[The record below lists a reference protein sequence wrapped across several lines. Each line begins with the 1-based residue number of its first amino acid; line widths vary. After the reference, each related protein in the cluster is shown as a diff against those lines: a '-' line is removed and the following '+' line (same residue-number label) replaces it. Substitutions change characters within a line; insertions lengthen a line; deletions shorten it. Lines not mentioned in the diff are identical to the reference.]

1 MPDPKEFKE
10 RYHKN
15 PTDTIFCPY
24 RICPLGAHV
33 DHQLGL
39 VTGFTLDRGISLEYT
54 ATEDGSVSIAS
65 KNFEGWVNFNLSS
78 LPEKQS
84 YWGDFAVG
92 AAKMLS
98 EKYTLAKGFEGL
110 IEGTL
115 PVGGLSSSAA
125 VIITYLNILC
135 RVNNITLTQP
145 QMIQYAIR
153 VEREFIGV
161 NVGKLDQSCEIYCK
175 KDKLLYLDTQDD
187 SMELIPR
194 SPDMPPFK
202 IAIIY
207 SGVSR
212 KLAGSA
218 YNLRVDECRA
228 AAYAL
233 KAYSGMEY
241 GKIAETNLREVPE
254 SVYQEFKEGLPENW
268 RKRAHHYY
276 NEQGRVRRGVEA
288 WRRGDIATFG
298 EMIFQSGR
306 SSIYYYEAGSE
317 PLRALYEIMLRTEG
331 VYGGRFSGAG
341 FNGCCM
347 AIVDPD
353 KQESIREHITNEYAK
368 VFPEYMEEF
377 VIEFCD
383 TADGAQL

>member
-1 MPDPKEFKE
+1 MSEKMYSNK
-10 RYHKN
+10 
-15 PTDTIFCPY
+15 IFCPY

-39 VTGFTLDRGISLEYT
+39 VTGFALDKGITLEYEP
-54 ATEDGSVSIAS
+54 TEDGSVTITS
-65 KNFEGWVNFNLSS
+65 KNFDGKVEFNIAN
-78 LPEKQS
+78 LPERQA

-92 AAKMLS
+92 SAMMLS
-98 EKYTLAKGFEGL
+98 EKYTLTKGFTGV

-125 VIITYLNILC
+125 VIITYLSTLMH
-135 RVNNITLTQP
+135 VNGIMLTQP
-145 QMIQYAIR
+145 QIIQYAIR

-161 NVGKLDQSCEIYCK
+161 NVGKLDQSCEVYCRK
-175 KDKLLYLDTQDD
+175 NRILYLDTLDD
-187 SMELIPR
+187 TAELIPC
-194 SPDMPPFK
+194 SPNMPPFK

-218 YNLRVDECRA
+218 YNLRVDECKA

-233 KAYSGMEY
+233 KGYSGMEY
-241 GKIAETNLREVPE
+241 GRLADTHLREVPE
-254 SVYQEFKEGLPENW
+254 SVYEEYKDRLPENW

-276 NEQGRVRRGVEA
+276 HEQERVRKGIEA
-288 WRRGDIATFG
+288 WRKGDIKTFG
-298 EMIFQSGR
+298 QMIFESGR
-306 SSIYYYEAGSE
+306 SSIAYYEAGSE
-317 PLRALYEIMLRTEG
+317 PLKALYEIMLRTDG

-347 AIVDPD
+347 AIIDPD
-353 KQESIREHITNEYAK
+353 KADAIREYITTEYAK
-368 VFPEYMEEF
+368 VFPEYMKDYVFE
-377 VIEFCD
+377 ICD
-383 TADGAQL
+383 TADGVEL

>member
-1 MPDPKEFKE
+1 MSEKTYSNK
-10 RYHKN
+10 
-15 PTDTIFCPY
+15 IFCPY

-39 VTGFTLDRGISLEYT
+39 VTGFALDKGITLEYEP
-54 ATEDGSVSIAS
+54 TEDGSVTITS
-65 KNFEGWVNFNLSS
+65 KNFDGKVSFNLAN
-78 LPEKQS
+78 LPERQT

-92 AAKMLS
+92 AALMLS
-98 EKYTLAKGFEGL
+98 EKYTLTRGFQGV

-125 VIITYLNILC
+125 VIITYLSTLMH
-135 RVNNITLTQP
+135 VNGIMLTQP
-145 QMIQYAIR
+145 QIIQYAIR

-161 NVGKLDQSCEIYCK
+161 NVGKLDQSCEVYCK
-175 KDKLLYLDTQDD
+175 KNRILYLDTLDD
-187 SMELIPR
+187 TAELIPC

-218 YNLRVDECRA
+218 YNLRVDECKA

-241 GKIAETNLREVPE
+241 GKVAETHLREVPE
-254 SVYQEFKEGLPENW
+254 SVYQEYKERLPEAW

-276 NEQGRVRRGVEA
+276 HEQERVRRGIEA
-288 WRRGDIATFG
+288 WRKGDIKTFG

-306 SSIYYYEAGSE
+306 SSIVYYEAGSE
-317 PLRALYEIMLRTEG
+317 PLKALYEIMSRTDG
-331 VYGGRFSGAG
+331 IYGDRFSGAG

-347 AIVDPD
+347 AIIDPEKAD
-353 KQESIREHITNEYAK
+353 AIREYVTTEYAK
-368 VFPEYMEEF
+368 VFPEYMKDF
-377 VIEFCD
+377 VFEICD
-383 TADGAQL
+383 TADGVEL

>member
-1 MPDPKEFKE
+1 MSEKMYSNK
-10 RYHKN
+10 
-15 PTDTIFCPY
+15 IFCPY

-39 VTGFTLDRGISLEYT
+39 VTGFALNKGITLEYEP
-54 ATEDGSVSIAS
+54 TEDGSVIITS
-65 KNFEGWVNFNLSS
+65 KNFDGKVEFNIAN
-78 LPEKQS
+78 LPERQA

-92 AAKMLS
+92 AAMMLS
-98 EKYTLAKGFEGL
+98 EKYTLTKGFTGV

-125 VIITYLNILC
+125 VIITYLSTLMH
-135 RVNNITLTQP
+135 VNGIMLTQP
-145 QMIQYAIR
+145 QIIQYAIR

-161 NVGKLDQSCEIYCK
+161 NVGKLDQSCEVYCRK
-175 KDKLLYLDTQDD
+175 NRILYLDTLDD
-187 SMELIPR
+187 TAELIPC
-194 SPDMPPFK
+194 SPNMPSFK

-218 YNLRVDECRA
+218 YNLRVDECKA

-233 KAYSGMEY
+233 KGYSGMEY
-241 GKIAETNLREVPE
+241 GRLADTHLREVPE
-254 SVYQEFKEGLPENW
+254 SVYEEYKDRLPENW

-276 NEQGRVRRGVEA
+276 HEQDRVRKGIEA
-288 WRRGDIATFG
+288 WRKGDIKTFG

-306 SSIYYYEAGSE
+306 SSIAYYEAGSE
-317 PLRALYEIMLRTEG
+317 PLKALYEIMLRTDG

-347 AIVDPD
+347 AIIDPD
-353 KQESIREHITNEYAK
+353 KADTIREYITTEYAK
-368 VFPEYMEEF
+368 VFPEYMKDYVFE
-377 VIEFCD
+377 ICD
-383 TADGAQL
+383 TADGVEL

>member
-1 MPDPKEFKE
+1 MLQKTYSNK
-10 RYHKN
+10 
-15 PTDTIFCPY
+15 IFCPY

-39 VTGFTLDRGISLEYT
+39 VTGFALDKGITLEYEP
-54 ATEDGSVSIAS
+54 TEDGSVTIIS
-65 KNFEGWVNFNLSS
+65 KNFDGRVEVNLAS
-78 LPEKQS
+78 LPERQS

-92 AAKMLS
+92 AALVLS
-98 EKYTLAKGFEGL
+98 EKYTLSKGFTGV

-125 VIITYLNILC
+125 VIITYLNALM
-135 RVNNITLTQP
+135 RVNGIMLTQP
-145 QMIQYAIR
+145 QVIQYAIR

-161 NVGKLDQSCEIYCK
+161 NVGKLDQSCEVYCRK
-175 KDKLLYLDTQDD
+175 NRILYLDTLDD
-187 SMELIPR
+187 TAELIPC
-194 SPDMPPFK
+194 SPNMPPFK

-218 YNLRVDECRA
+218 YNLRVDECKA

-233 KAYSGMEY
+233 KGYSGMEY
-241 GKIAETNLREVPE
+241 GNIANTHLREVPE
-254 SVYQEFKEGLPENW
+254 GVYNEYKDRLPENW

-276 NEQGRVRRGVEA
+276 HEQERVRKGIDA
-288 WRRGDIATFG
+288 WRKGDIKTFG

-306 SSIYYYEAGSE
+306 SSIAYYEAGSE
-317 PLRALYEIMLRTEG
+317 PLKALYEILLRTDG

-347 AIVDPD
+347 AIIDPE
-353 KQESIREHITNEYAK
+353 KAETIKEYVTAEYAK
-368 VFPEYMEEF
+368 IFPEYMKEF
-377 VIEFCD
+377 VFEICD
-383 TADGAQL
+383 TADGVEL

>member
-1 MPDPKEFKE
+1 MS
-10 RYHKN
+10 
-15 PTDTIFCPY
+15 TIFCPY

-39 VTGFTLDRGISLEYT
+39 VTGFALDRGITLEYE
-54 ATEDGSVSIAS
+54 ATTDGSVTITS
-65 KNFEGWVNFNLSS
+65 KNFDGKVEFNLSA
-78 LPEKQS
+78 LPERQS

-92 AAKMLS
+92 AAKILS
-98 EKYTLAKGFEGL
+98 EKYTLTNGFNGV

-125 VIITYLNILC
+125 VIITYLNVFC
-135 RVNNITLTQP
+135 KANNITLTQP
-145 QMIQYAIR
+145 QLIQYAIR

-161 NVGKLDQSCEIYCK
+161 NVGKLDQSCEVYCK
-175 KDKLLYLDTQDD
+175 KDELLYLDTLDD
-187 SMELIPR
+187 TTELIPC
-194 SPDMPPFK
+194 SKDMPPFK

-218 YNLRVDECRA
+218 YNLRVDECKA
-228 AAYAL
+228 SAYAL
-233 KAYSGMEY
+233 KGYSGLEY
-241 GKIAETNLREVPE
+241 GKFADTHLREVPE
-254 SVYQEFKEGLPENW
+254 SVYHEYKDKLPENW

-276 NEQGRVRRGVEA
+276 HEQERVRKGIDA
-288 WRRGDIATFG
+288 WRKGDIKTFG
-298 EMIFQSGR
+298 EMIFRSGR

-317 PLRALYEIMLRTEG
+317 PLKALYEIMLRTDG
-331 VYGGRFSGAG
+331 IYGGRFSGAG

-347 AIVDPD
+347 AIVNPD
-353 KQESIREHITNEYAK
+353 KEESIREYITAEYAK
-368 VFPEYMEEF
+368 VFPEYMDEF

-383 TADGAQL
+383 TANGVEL

>member
-1 MPDPKEFKE
+1 MSEKTYSNK
-10 RYHKN
+10 
-15 PTDTIFCPY
+15 IFCPY

-39 VTGFTLDRGISLEYT
+39 VTGFALDKGITLEYEP
-54 ATEDGSVSIAS
+54 TEDGSVTITS
-65 KNFEGWVNFNLSS
+65 KNFDGKVSFNLAN
-78 LPEKQS
+78 LPERQT

-92 AAKMLS
+92 AALMLS
-98 EKYTLAKGFEGL
+98 EKYTLTRGFQGV

-125 VIITYLNILC
+125 VIITYLSTLMH
-135 RVNNITLTQP
+135 VNGIMLTQP
-145 QMIQYAIR
+145 QIIQYAIR

-161 NVGKLDQSCEIYCK
+161 NVGKLDQSCEVYCK
-175 KDKLLYLDTQDD
+175 KNRILYLDTLDD
-187 SMELIPR
+187 TAELIPC

-218 YNLRVDECRA
+218 YNLRVDECKA

-241 GKIAETNLREVPE
+241 GKVAETHLREVPE
-254 SVYQEFKEGLPENW
+254 SVYQEYKERLPEAW

-276 NEQGRVRRGVEA
+276 HEQERVRRGIEA
-288 WRRGDIATFG
+288 WRKGDIKTFG

-306 SSIYYYEAGSE
+306 SSIVYYEAGSE
-317 PLRALYEIMLRTEG
+317 PLKALYEIMSRTDG
-331 VYGGRFSGAG
+331 IYGGRFSGAG

-347 AIVDPD
+347 AIIDPEKAD
-353 KQESIREHITNEYAK
+353 AIREYVTTEYAK
-368 VFPEYMEEF
+368 VFPEYMKDF
-377 VIEFCD
+377 VFEICD
-383 TADGAQL
+383 TADGVEL

>member
-1 MPDPKEFKE
+1 MMREKSFQ
-10 RYHKN
+10 Y
-15 PTDTIFCPY
+15 TIFCPY
-24 RICPLGAHV
+24 RVCPLGAHV

-39 VTGFTLDRGISLEYT
+39 VTGFALDRGITLEFNET
-54 ATEDGSVSIAS
+54 TDGSVKITS
-65 KNFEGWVNFNLSS
+65 KNFDGETIFNLSA

-92 AAKMLS
+92 AAKILS
-98 EKYTLAKGFEGL
+98 EKYTLIKGFEGV

-125 VIITYLNILC
+125 VIITYLNALC
-135 RVNNITLTQP
+135 KVNDITLTQP

-161 NVGKLDQSCEIYCK
+161 NVGKLDQSCEVYCK

-187 SMELIPR
+187 TTELIPC
-194 SPDMPPFK
+194 SKDMPPFK

-218 YNLRVDECRA
+218 YNLRVDECKA

-233 KAYSGMEY
+233 KGYSGMEY
-241 GKIAETNLREVPE
+241 GKIADTHLREVPE
-254 SVYQEFKEGLPENW
+254 SVYDEYKDRLPENW
-268 RKRAHHYY
+268 RKRAHHFYH
-276 NEQGRVRRGVEA
+276 EQERVRKGIEA
-288 WRRGDIATFG
+288 WRTGDIKTFG
-298 EMIFQSGR
+298 EMIFRSGK

-317 PLRALYEIMLRTEG
+317 PLKALYDIMLQTDG
-331 VYGGRFSGAG
+331 IYGGRFSGAG

-347 AIVDPD
+347 AIIDPA
-353 KQESIREHITNEYAK
+353 KEENIREFITTEYLK
-368 VFPEYMEEF
+368 VFPEYKKDF
-377 VIEFCD
+377 VIAVCD
-383 TADGAQL
+383 TADGVEI